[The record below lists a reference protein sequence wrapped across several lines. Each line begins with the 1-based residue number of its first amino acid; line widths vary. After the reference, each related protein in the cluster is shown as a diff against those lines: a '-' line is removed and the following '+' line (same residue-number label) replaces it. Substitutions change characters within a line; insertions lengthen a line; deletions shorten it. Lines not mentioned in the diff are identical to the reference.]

1 MRLAGGSTVDS
12 RGQLPAAHLLCPS
25 LLRGPCAALALLT
38 LALGQLLSGRARK
51 GAVQETDGSAVL
63 CLCQVE
69 AAVEGQTIPT
79 TKEALL
85 NPVVISRNDQER
97 TLIEP
102 SINSCRIRFVPRPA
116 YHGRR
121 ALCLPQWRLATA

>member
-1 MRLAGGSTVDS
+1 MRGAG
-12 RGQLPAAHLLCPS
+12 
-25 LLRGPCAALALLT
+25 LR
-38 LALGQLLSGRARK
+38 LSVRCVRARSRAERYNK
-51 GAVQETDGSAVL
+51 PE
-63 CLCQVE
+63 VE

-102 SINSCRIRFVPRPA
+102 SINSCRIRSGPAPRNQLGDRGA
-116 YHGRR
+116 C
-121 ALCLPQWRLATA
+121 ALGAVVLSAGGT

>member
-1 MRLAGGSTVDS
+1 VRV
-12 RGQLPAAHLLCPS
+12 
-25 LLRGPCAALALLT
+25 CART
-38 LALGQLLSGRARK
+38 ERYNK
-51 GAVQETDGSAVL
+51 PE
-63 CLCQVE
+63 VE

-102 SINSCRIRFVPRPA
+102 SINSCRIRSVPAPA
-116 YHGRR
+116 SQRGQLGAC
-121 ALCLPQWRLATA
+121 ALGTVVDCAGGA